1 MVGVVAQDVQID
13 RLATKPL
20 AHPIL
25 TEVLAVRTDQQRE
38 ITQLLAEL
46 THLRLS
52 DASAAGHHRCTLCTT
67 EVPPGYPQAARNC
80 TIDDQVGHPVGCV
93 PSFMPPR
100 ISCWAA
106 SVRAVAGQ
114 GSDCVWGA
122 LPSSRPIGRD

>member
-46 THLRLS
+46 THLRLRTR
-52 DASAAGHHRCTLCTT
+52 AQPATTGARCA
-67 EVPPGYPQAARNC
+67 QQR
-80 TIDDQVGHPVGCV
+80 
-93 PSFMPPR
+93 FPR
-100 ISCWAA
+100 LPT
-106 SVRAVAGQ
+106 
-114 GSDCVWGA
+114 GSTKLHD
-122 LPSSRPIGRD
+122 R